1 MGLDAVEILMRTEE
15 VFGISIPDG
24 EAEEVKTP
32 GDLFRFVLGCRKA
45 TGPSVCMTSSAF
57 YTLRRGLTH
66 LGFAKREQVQ
76 LSQSI
81 AELFPRR
88 TRREKW
94 GHLQTEIGLSLP
106 ELAHA
111 GRLQLAFFLAGPV
124 LVLLASIMS
133 VPLRQE
139 LSLHL
144 LVAALLLAA
153 CGLATFLTL
162 LRWTPCLASE
172 LPPGM
177 VTIKD
182 LTQAAVATNYPL
194 LSERLHAQDE
204 EGIWLTVR
212 AIIAEQVGL
221 DPEAVWKDATWRQ
234 LGIE

>member
-1 MGLDAVEILMRTEE
+1 
-15 VFGISIPDG
+15 
-24 EAEEVKTP
+24 
-32 GDLFRFVLGCRKA
+32 
-45 TGPSVCMTSSAF
+45 
-57 YTLRRGLTH
+57 
-66 LGFAKREQVQ
+66 
-76 LSQSI
+76 
-81 AELFPRR
+81 
-88 TRREKW
+88 
-94 GHLQTEIGLSLP
+94 
-106 ELAHA
+106 
-111 GRLQLAFFLAGPV
+111 
-124 LVLLASIMS
+124 MS

-177 VTIKD
+177 VTIKY